1 MLDGA
6 VPDEELKRLSRGMK
20 ELSYVSAEN
29 KEKNIRFK
37 TERDEEQVNIFVEV
51 TGFSRESY
59 VHREKT
65 LI

>member
-37 TERDEEQVNIFVEV
+37 TERETRNKSIFSLKLLV
-51 TGFSRESY
+51 FQ
-59 VHREKT
+59 EKVMF
-65 LI
+65 IEKKH